1 MSRLIFRI
9 VCVGYVAIVLA
20 LPLRAGAADLT
31 CVVGDK
37 SAKLTN
43 PMRTQIVPPTFTC
56 TGMYQFTPTMKPIN
70 VTAPH
75 VIWATG
81 DPAQYY
87 WVTDS
92 KGVRTNYAP
101 PPRPQGSP
109 AKVKNPQPV
118 GTMDVP
124 PPPNG
129 AVCKLVAISEAEY
142 AWWRDIQG
150 TMNRAWDLPLTYP
163 STTAVKSYD
172 CTYAGVLK

>member
-9 VCVGYVAIVLA
+9 VCMGYVAIVLA

-37 SAKLTN
+37 SAKLTY
-43 PMRTQIVPPTFTC
+43 PMKTQIVPPTFTC
-56 TGMYQFTPTMKPIN
+56 KGMYISPLAPNWIPIN

-75 VIWATG
+75 VIWYSG

-92 KGVRTNYAP
+92 KGVRRNYAP
-101 PPRPQGSP
+101 PPGTKGSRIGSP
-109 AKVKNPQPV
+109 TEAT
-118 GTMDVP
+118 GVP
-124 PPPNG
+124 PPPTG
-129 AVCKLVAISEAEY
+129 AVCTLVQITSEEFV
-142 AWWRDIQG
+142 WWRNQLSRQ
-150 TMNRAWDLPLTYP
+150 MNADQPLMYP